1 LIKEFFLL
9 ISKKNGKAL
18 ALSTPIPTPTGW
30 KTMGELEV
38 GDQVFGFDGKPCN
51 VINTSEVF
59 TDHDCYELTF
69 SNGQKVVADAGHKWV
84 TQARWESEES
94 VKTTRHVIR
103 TFRQSHRMRMSP
115 IHDLERVGAH
125 VGFMGW
131 KKVPPVPV
139 KCISVD
145 SPDHQF
151 LFGETMLPTHNSSI
165 AGGIMLTALVL
176 NWRESGEFLILAPT
190 VEVAQ
195 NAYNPIRDM
204 IRRDEELQE
213 IFQVQDHYRTVT
225 HRITGATLKV
235 VAADSATVSGKKAI
249 GILVDEL
256 WLFGKNAH
264 ADNMLMEATGG
275 LASRPEGFII
285 YLTTQS
291 DKPPAG
297 VFRAKLQYARN
308 VRDGVINDPA
318 FLPVLYEHPAA
329 VLEAKGHLLP
339 ENFYM
344 TNPNY
349 GASVDEMFMERG
361 LAQAKQEGQEKLLTF
376 LAKHLNVEIG
386 LALRSDRWA
395 GADFWL
401 SSNDK
406 SITFNRLLEICEVIC
421 VGIDGGGLDDLLGF
435 AVAGRLKDGK
445 GWVSWSHAWA
455 HTSVLERRKAESPAL
470 LDFRDQGDLTIVER
484 MGQDVE
490 DIASYVAQIQHA
502 DLLFQ
507 VGLDPAGIG
516 SVLDAL
522 LEAEVP
528 EEKIIGVSQG
538 WKLGGAIKTTER
550 KLAEGLLTHAEQ
562 QLMNWCVG
570 NARVE
575 PRANSILITKQ
586 ASGSAK
592 IDPLMALFNAITLLS
607 LNPPAQTKKF
617 QMMILG

>member
-1 LIKEFFLL
+1 MTLPAWTTACPDWEKRIVNRECLIPFGPLFPNEAEAGLAIMKDFRLVDVLGKPTIGEACRDWVFDFAGSVFGSYDPDSGRRLVKEYFLL
-9 ISKKNGKAL
+9 VSKKNTKSTL
-18 ALSTPIPTPTGW
+18 A
-30 KTMGELEV
+30 
-38 GDQVFGFDGKPCN
+38 
-51 VINTSEVF
+51 
-59 TDHDCYELTF
+59 
-69 SNGQKVVADAGHKWV
+69 AA
-84 TQARWESEES
+84 
-94 VKTTRHVIR
+94 
-103 TFRQSHRMRMSP
+103 
-115 IHDLERVGAH
+115 
-125 VGFMGW
+125 
-131 KKVPPVPV
+131 
-139 KCISVD
+139 
-145 SPDHQF
+145 
-151 LFGETMLPTHNSSI
+151 
-165 AGGIMLTALVL
+165 IMLTELIL
-176 NWRESGEFLILAPT
+176 NVRQSGEFIILAPT
-190 VEVAQ
+190 VEVAN
-195 NAYNPIRDM
+195 NAYAPIRDF
-204 IRRDEELQE
+204 IREDPELQE
-213 IFQVQDHYRTVT
+213 IFQVQEHIRTVT
-225 HRITGATLKV
+225 HLVTRATLKV

-249 GILVDEL
+249 GVLVDEL
-256 WLFGKNAH
+256 WEFGRMPN
-264 ADNMLMEATGG
+264 ADNMLLEATGG
-275 LASRPEGFII
+275 LASRPEGFVI

-297 VFRAKLQYARN
+297 VFKTKLTYARN

-318 FLPVLYEHPAA
+318 FLPVLYEHPAEVIA
-329 VLEAKGHLLP
+329 TNGHLKL
-339 ENFYM
+339 ENVYM

-349 GASVDEMFMERG
+349 GLSVDQQFIERG
-361 LAQAKQEGQEKLLTF
+361 LAKAKQEGQAQLLTF

-406 SITFNRLLEICEVIC
+406 TLTFNRLLEICEVIC

-617 QMMILG
+617 QMLILG

>member
-1 LIKEFFLL
+1 MTLPVWTTACPDWESRIVDKQTLIPFGPLFPEQAQQALDVIKALRLVDVPGSPTIGECCRGWVFDFAAAIFGAYDPDTGRRLIKEFFLL
-9 ISKKNGKAL
+9 ISKKNGK
-18 ALSTPIPTPTGW
+18 
-30 KTMGELEV
+30 
-38 GDQVFGFDGKPCN
+38 
-51 VINTSEVF
+51 
-59 TDHDCYELTF
+59 
-69 SNGQKVVADAGHKWV
+69 
-84 TQARWESEES
+84 
-94 VKTTRHVIR
+94 
-103 TFRQSHRMRMSP
+103 
-115 IHDLERVGAH
+115 
-125 VGFMGW
+125 
-131 KKVPPVPV
+131 
-139 KCISVD
+139 
-145 SPDHQF
+145 
-151 LFGETMLPTHNSSI
+151 SSI

-308 VRDGVINDPA
+308 VRDGVIDDPA